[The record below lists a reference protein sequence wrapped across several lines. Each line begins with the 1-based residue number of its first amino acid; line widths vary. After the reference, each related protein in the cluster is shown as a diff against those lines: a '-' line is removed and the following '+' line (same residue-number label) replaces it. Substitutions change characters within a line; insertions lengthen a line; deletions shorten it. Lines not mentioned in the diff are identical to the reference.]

1 MLEYDTKEVSK
12 GVDVSKA
19 GGSHESII
27 CDQYFLDINFRFQV
41 EVCSGCNYLMRKAM
55 NFNDAAIVTVNRH
68 DYRINFLFM
77 SQMKPQ
83 IYQEMLI

>member
-1 MLEYDTKEVSK
+1 
-12 GVDVSKA
+12 
-19 GGSHESII
+19 
-27 CDQYFLDINFRFQV
+27 
-41 EVCSGCNYLMRKAM
+41 M
-55 NFNDAAIVTVNRH
+55 NFKDAAIVTVNRH